1 MQLPT
6 ALYRADESIW
16 AGAYL
21 GAKMQSETI
30 AKLQWVAH
38 EQIDVIIDLTT
49 PADRLEPVPRHPRA
63 GVYLRHGQDHRAG
76 RP

>member
-1 MQLPT
+1 MQLPK
-6 ALYRADESIW
+6 ALYRVDESIW

-21 GAKMQSETI
+21 GAINQAEAI

-49 PADRLEPVPRHPRA
+49 PADRLESYVELLPIYAPRA
-63 GVYLRHGQDHRAG
+63 NGFVNSI
-76 RP
+76 